1 MERSIPMKRRW
12 IALAMAG
19 CLAAAAC
26 GPDAVSTA
34 PRTSAETPPP
44 TTDAAISVPTT
55 PTPLEQAAPSPTI
68 PTTATDAT
76 APSMPPTPSAA
87 TPAGGAREPGAS
99 EDEPTPRP
107 ESTPAGDDIAGSRAD
122 TGDPD
127 SPLAIPA
134 ARLRALDI
142 EHSAGDDLDADD
154 AELVEREDG
163 RLLFSNEW
171 LRGNTDAPEL
181 AVFEQRIAFRS
192 PEGAAALLRNDV
204 ETIRTSD
211 EATYRPVRNAP
222 QLGDESA
229 AYVATV
235 RRDGTA
241 FPVYGIVFRS
251 GNVSGRLIV
260 AGAEATRELAV
271 ELARLAAE
279 RTERGAAQG
288 IPDPTAT
295 PAPTPTPAAPEAEH
309 VASGDGPA
317 RILRMRVGE
326 RLLVDL
332 SPVAEA
338 RIHVDERILRGVWDV
353 GAREIFEAV
362 APGRASVSYSSLCD
376 ADGLCTHME
385 APQVIAE
392 VIVSR

>member
-1 MERSIPMKRRW
+1 MKRRW

-122 TGDPD
+122 RGDPG
-127 SPLAIPA
+127 SQLAIPA
-134 ARLRALDI
+134 ARLRALNL
-142 EHSAGDDLDADD
+142 EHRAGDDLDADD
-154 AELVEREDG
+154 AKLVEREGG

-171 LRGNTDAPEL
+171 LRGDAAAPEL

-192 PEGAAALLRNDV
+192 AQGAAALLRYDV
-204 ETIRTSD
+204 GTIRSSD
-211 EATYRPVRNAP
+211 EATYRPIPGAP
-222 QLGDESA
+222 QIGDESA
-229 AYVATV
+229 AYVRTV
-235 RRDGTA
+235 RHKGTA
-241 FPVYGIVFRS
+241 FPVYGIAFRS
-251 GNVSGRLIV
+251 GRVAGRLLV
-260 AGAEATRELAV
+260 GGGEATRELAI

-279 RTERGAAQG
+279 RTERGVERG

-295 PAPTPTPAAPEAEH
+295 PEPAPTPAAPRAEH
-309 VASGDGPA
+309 VVSRDGPT
-317 RILRMRVGE
+317 RTVRMRVGE

-332 SPVAEA
+332 SPAAEA

-353 GAREIFEAV
+353 GAREIFEAA

-376 ADGLCTHME
+376 ANGHCMAME
-385 APQVIAE
+385 APEVIAE